1 MDGGTGMLQAAGAV
15 FRDHKGEV
23 IREIMN
29 GGVLENIGSVDCLE
43 LQKKIASV
51 EITGLC
57 DVTSPLLGING
68 AATVFGPQ
76 KGADSSMVQKLEKG
90 MTGYS
95 RAVDSVTGYSREND
109 PGAGAAGGLGYA
121 ILWALNGRLKSGVE
135 EILRIQELERKLDRC
150 DLVITGEGSI
160 DSQTL
165 MGKGPG
171 YIAACARRKNIPVI
185 GICGQTET
193 DIDLLQGNPFTAVF
207 ATLNK
212 VYEKS
217 LVTDAALTE
226 QRIKFVTRQIY
237 RIMKLNTA
245 SK

>member
-1 MDGGTGMLQAAGAV
+1 
-15 FRDHKGEV
+15 
-23 IREIMN
+23 
-29 GGVLENIGSVDCLE
+29 
-43 LQKKIASV
+43 
-51 EITGLC
+51 
-57 DVTSPLLGING
+57 
-68 AATVFGPQ
+68 
-76 KGADSSMVQKLEKG
+76 
-90 MTGYS
+90 
-95 RAVDSVTGYSREND
+95 
-109 PGAGAAGGLGYA
+109 
-121 ILWALNGRLKSGVE
+121 
-135 EILRIQELERKLDRC
+135 
-150 DLVITGEGSI
+150 
-160 DSQTL
+160 